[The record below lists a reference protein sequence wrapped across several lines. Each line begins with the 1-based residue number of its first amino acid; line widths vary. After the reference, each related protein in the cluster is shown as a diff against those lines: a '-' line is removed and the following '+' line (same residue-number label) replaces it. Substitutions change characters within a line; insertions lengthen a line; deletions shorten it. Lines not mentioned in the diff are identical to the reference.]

1 MVASFSL
8 GHRNI
13 CQSIYFVSLS
23 VPNVFWCLTEGKNYF
38 LNWHFGTGKAWLLGA
53 YFVNRGRKHRIIM
66 KKYIKVVKAN
76 MCFVLV
82 IIKTCGEAEYL
93 LGKKIFSRQENY

>member
-1 MVASFSL
+1 M
-8 GHRNI
+8 
-13 CQSIYFVSLS
+13 
-23 VPNVFWCLTEGKNYF
+23 
-38 LNWHFGTGKAWLLGA
+38 
-53 YFVNRGRKHRIIM
+53 NRGRKHRIIM